1 MTYKKF
7 ITSILIIFVL
17 ISKSSFAKENKILI
31 KVNNEIITTI
41 DVLTEIK
48 YLSILNKEFEKIEK
62 NKQILIAKNSLIRD
76 KIKTIELLKYKQNL
90 EINQFDFEKI
100 IKNYFYNEE
109 LKDFE
114 DYELFFKNY
123 NLDVNYIRK
132 KIAVDTFWKGFI
144 YQKFQKNV
152 KINELE
158 INNNLLK
165 KEKQNE
171 YMLSEIVFTLDGKE
185 KLNQKLKNIEE
196 MIKGKNFAETALNF
210 SISESAKNG
219 GKLGWI
225 KENILNNKLINE
237 LKKIDTG
244 EYTKPIVIPG
254 GFLILKKEN
263 VREIKNKIDKDK
275 EIKIIIEKQT
285 NDQLERFSIIYLNKL
300 KKNIQINEL

>member
-144 YQKFQKNV
+144 YQKFQKSV

>member
-123 NLDVNYIRK
+123 NLDVDYIRK

-144 YQKFQKNV
+144 YQKFQKSV

-196 MIKGKNFAETALNF
+196 MIKGKSFAETALNF

>member
-123 NLDVNYIRK
+123 NLDVDYIRK